1 MKNSSLAALKAQ
13 IEGTLNVEDAD
24 KLHSTIDALI
34 SDNIP
39 ADKVWGLLF
48 EHHLNPN
55 WPLCLH
61 KSIFN
66 FIYSNWN
73 EEILGPPP
81 IWIPTD
87 EYIENSGLHKLIKN
101 YGFSDYD
108 EYYEWTISN
117 EPLYVGKSINKIKF
131 DSLYTELFTQAEDA
145 SKPKWLNGA
154 TINIYN
160 TIFNLAHINDTALVI
175 GKDDIDI
182 EKISFSQLK
191 ELTDLVAASIS
202 SAKLVPGDSI
212 AICANYT
219 LEAIAVFLGAI
230 KCGCL
235 VSCILNNISS
245 SEIQKRL
252 DTLPPKLVFVD
263 QRIQHGETQST
274 YDKFKNIEGYKT
286 IVIEGTVDASK
297 RNFVSWSEFLDTSSP
312 GTNDAFS
319 YKIDAP
325 LFICFSSG
333 TTAEPKGVVITHEMV
348 LANAGYSIPKDQIS
362 YWPTNLGWILGT
374 ITLFST
380 TVNHSPLALF
390 YPGPKYPN
398 FSKFIRKSG
407 IKRFGTYPRVQR
419 YWRENNSLDPNDLR
433 DILFLFSSG
442 EPGDYDDQFDLIRRT
457 GYKPLLESC
466 GATELGKSYLYSIP
480 IRPISIGYFNA
491 KVPGRDIIIVN
502 RRTNSQDSTGEVFI
516 RSHHFGLAR
525 NVLNYNHDS
534 LYFKGNPINNKLD
547 DKEFRIIGDIIQELP
562 AKQYKILGRAGDTLN
577 IGGALYHPISIEQHV
592 NKLPFIRDS
601 ATIGIFEKNERMKLI
616 VFVVLK
622 GKENT
627 PTNLITYMQNYLR
640 EVLDSNILIRDVV
653 RTIELPYTSTG
664 KLKRGLLRT
673 VYQEEQCQSLT
684 T

>member
-1 MKNSSLAALKAQ
+1 MRSASLAALKAQ
-13 IEGTLNVEDAD
+13 IEDLLNVEESD
-24 KLHSTIDALI
+24 KLHSIIDTII

-39 ADKVWGLLF
+39 SDKAWCILSQN
-48 EHHLNPN
+48 HLNPN

-61 KSIFN
+61 QAVFD
-66 FIYSNWN
+66 FIYSEWN
-73 EEILGPPP
+73 EEILGPAP
-81 IWIPTD
+81 IWVPTD
-87 EYIENSGLHKLIKN
+87 AYIENSSLQGLINNH
-101 YGFSDYD
+101 GFSDYD
-108 EYYEWTISN
+108 EYYQWTISN
-117 EPLYVGKSINKIKF
+117 EPLYIEKSIKKVKF
-131 DSLYTELFTQAEDA
+131 DRLHNDIFTQTKDV

-154 TINIYN
+154 TLNIYN
-160 TIFNLAHINDTALVI
+160 TIFDLAHINDTALII
-175 GKDDIDI
+175 GKNDTDI
-182 EKISFSQLK
+182 EKISFGQLK
-191 ELTDLVAASIS
+191 ELTDIVAASIS
-202 SAKLVPGDSI
+202 SSKLAPGDSI

-252 DTLPPKLVFVD
+252 DTAPPKLVFVE
-263 QRIQHGETQST
+263 QIIQHGETQST
-274 YDKFKNIEGYKT
+274 YDKFQYIDSYKT
-286 IVIEGTVDASK
+286 VVINGVGDKSK
-297 RNFVSWSEFLDTSSP
+297 NNVVSWSDFLDTDIP
-312 GTNDAFS
+312 CTKDAFS
-319 YKIDAP
+319 YEVDAP

-348 LANAGYSIPKDQIS
+348 LANAGYSIPKEQVS

-374 ITLFST
+374 ITLFSS

-390 YPGPKYPN
+390 YPGPKHPS

-419 YWRENNSLDPNDLR
+419 YWRENNSLDPEDLH
-433 DILFLFSSG
+433 DIQFLFSSG
-442 EPGDYDDQFDLIRRT
+442 EPCDYDDQFDLIRRT

-502 RRTNSQDSTGEVFI
+502 RQTSTQEGAGEVFI
-516 RSHHFGLAR
+516 KSHHFGLAR

-534 LYFKGNPINNKLD
+534 LYFKGNPINNKHD

-562 AKQYKILGRAGDTLN
+562 WQQCKILGRVGDTLN

-592 NKLPFIRDS
+592 NKLPFVQDS

-616 VFVVLK
+616 VFVVLNNK
-622 GKENT
+622 DNIPASLTKY
-627 PTNLITYMQNYLR
+627 IQDYLR
-640 EVLDSNILIRDVV
+640 DELDSNILVRDV
-653 RTIELPYTSTG
+653 RSAGTLPYTSTG
-664 KLKRGLLRT
+664 KLKRGLLRAQ
-673 VYQEEQCQSLT
+673 YQEEKCQSLT
-684 T
+684 I